1 MEIWLVRHGETFG
14 NKKMLIQGH
23 SGGTL
28 TPLGEQQALLNQK
41 KLANVN
47 FDEIHVSDSFRTRQT
62 AHIIL
67 GSRYAQAV
75 INSNSAFLTFILGKS
90 TSLRC
95 SERKAAGCWKA
106 NRFID
111 SGTMRNK
118 SSLPFREYKAEG
130 GESWNDVHNRAK
142 EFFSNLCKTHFY
154 GEETKDFVVDIRKAV
169 EIGDDYSSLKDE
181 EQKMPE

>member
-28 TPLGEQQALLNQK
+28 TPLGEQQEKGGGVLEGEPL
-41 KLANVN
+41 
-47 FDEIHVSDSFRTRQT
+47 HRFRND
-62 AHIIL
+62 A
-67 GSRYAQAV
+67 
-75 INSNSAFLTFILGKS
+75 
-90 TSLRC
+90 
-95 SERKAAGCWKA
+95 
-106 NRFID
+106 
-111 SGTMRNK
+111 NK
-118 SSLPFREYKAEG
+118 SFLPFREYKAEG

-142 EFFSNLCKTHFY
+142 EFFTNLCKTHFY

-181 EQKMPE
+181 EQKMPEEEEKSTKLSEHLSGLSKENIMNAGSKDSAKINPETRKILGNLK